1 MNGMPPNMADMMNN
15 PMVKEM
21 MNNPEMM
28 KMASQM
34 MGQMGGAGA
43 DPAKMQEMMQN
54 PSLAKILDNP
64 DFLASTV
71 GMLKNPAARPQLEQV
86 AGQVGISPETLV
98 RVLEFFVSCAYGYK
112 RVSPAVPFLKYG
124 LIILVVAYL
133 LKWLGFTEGLF
144 FTAPFY

>member
-1 MNGMPPNMADMMNN
+1 MPPNMNGMPSNMADMMNN

-43 DPAKMQEMMQN
+43 DPAKLQEMMQN
-54 PSLAKILDNP
+54 PSLAKILENP

-71 GMLKNPAARPQLEQV
+71 GMLKNPAAR
-86 AGQVGISPETLV
+86 G
-98 RVLEFFVSCAYGYK
+98 
-112 RVSPAVPFLKYG
+112 
-124 LIILVVAYL
+124 
-133 LKWLGFTEGLF
+133 
-144 FTAPFY
+144 